1 MAERRMF
8 SKRIVRSAKFLKMPV
23 SSREL
28 YWQLGIE
35 ADDDGIVESFN
46 VMRMTGAT
54 EDDLRVLVSKG
65 FVQVLNEDLVAYI
78 TDWNENN
85 KLRADRKV
93 DSIYKHLLLQIN
105 PDAQL
110 IQAKPRADTKKLT
123 GQSMDNQWTSNGPHS
138 IGKDS
143 IVQESIGEISIVE
156 DKDTRNKVPYEKIK
170 DLFHEICISYPKILK
185 LNDTRKKTIKAR
197 YLEYGGD
204 IEIFKE
210 LFAKAEESNFLKGNN
225 DNNWK
230 ASFDWLIKPQNMI
243 KVLEGNYTNKQQTF
257 TKQPIRQEPVP
268 DWFGKENQVE
278 QATPEETEELEDLL
292 SEFKSKK
299 EDLQSRLKEKYG
311 KKGTDE

>member
-65 FVQVLNEDLVAYI
+65 FVQVLNDDLVAYI

-123 GQSMDNQWTSNGPHS
+123 GQPMDNQWTSNGPHS

-143 IVQESIGEISIVE
+143 LVEESIGKVSIVE
-156 DKDTRNKVPYEKIK
+156 KKKVYFDNDNLNSIFEEFIEVRKKLKAVNSDRAIK
-170 DLFHEICISYPKILK
+170 TLINK
-185 LNDTRKKTIKAR
+185 LNKYDDDTK
-197 YLEYGGD
+197 YQM
-204 IEIFKE
+204 IENSIVNSWKDVYE
-210 LFAKAEESNFLKGNN
+210 L
-225 DNNWK
+225 
-230 ASFDWLIKPQNMI
+230 
-243 KVLEGNYTNKQQTF
+243 KQPKQAF
-257 TKQPIRQEPVP
+257 TKQPIRQEIVP
-268 DWFGKENQVE
+268 EWFGKEYKKQE
-278 QATPEETEELEDLL
+278 ATEEELAEMEELM
-292 SEFKSKK
+292 SEFKEPF
-299 EDLQSRLKEKYG
+299 EDRKTALQEKLKAKYG
-311 KKGTDE
+311 KKGNDE

>member
-1 MAERRMF
+1 MTMAERRMF

-46 VMRMTGAT
+46 VMRMTGST

-93 DSIYKHLLLQIN
+93 DSIYKHLLLQMN
-105 PDAQL
+105 PDVQL

-123 GQSMDNQWTSNGPHS
+123 GQPMDNQWTSNGQHS

-143 IVQESIGEISIVE
+143 IVQESIEEVSIVE
-156 DKDTRNKVPYEKIK
+156 KKKKIDIEKKKTYFENDNLNSIFIEFLEVRKKLKAVNSDRAIK
-170 DLFHEICISYPKILK
+170 TLINK
-185 LNDTRKKTIKAR
+185 LNKYDDDTK
-197 YLEYGGD
+197 YQM
-204 IEIFKE
+204 IENSIVNSWKDVYE
-210 LFAKAEESNFLKGNN
+210 L
-225 DNNWK
+225 
-230 ASFDWLIKPQNMI
+230 
-243 KVLEGNYTNKQQTF
+243 KQKNT
-257 TKQPIRQEPVP
+257 TSYARQEIVP
-268 DWFGKENQVE
+268 DWFDKNIEKEAGSKEE
-278 QATPEETEELEDLL
+278 QDDLKNLIENFDNEPFEEQ
-292 SEFKSKK
+292 K
-299 EDLQSRLKEKYG
+299 EKLQEKLKAKYG
-311 KKGTDE
+311 KRGTDD

>member
-46 VMRMTGAT
+46 VMRMTGST

-93 DSIYKHLLLQIN
+93 DSIYKHLLLQMN
-105 PDAQL
+105 PDVQL

-123 GQSMDNQWTSNGPHS
+123 GQPMDNQWTSNGQHS

-143 IVQESIGEISIVE
+143 IVQESIEEVSIVE
-156 DKDTRNKVPYEKIK
+156 KKKKIDIEKKKTYFENDNLNSIFIEFLEVRKKLKAVNSDRAIK
-170 DLFHEICISYPKILK
+170 TLINK
-185 LNDTRKKTIKAR
+185 LNKYDDDTKYQMIENSIVNSWKDVYELKQKKTTSYA
-197 YLEYGGD
+197 
-204 IEIFKE
+204 
-210 LFAKAEESNFLKGNN
+210 
-225 DNNWK
+225 
-230 ASFDWLIKPQNMI
+230 
-243 KVLEGNYTNKQQTF
+243 
-257 TKQPIRQEPVP
+257 RQEIVP
-268 DWFGKENQVE
+268 DWFGKNIEKEAGSKEEQDDLKNLIENFDNEPFEE
-278 QATPEETEELEDLL
+278 Q
-292 SEFKSKK
+292 K
-299 EDLQSRLKEKYG
+299 EKLQEKLKAKYG
-311 KKGTDE
+311 KRGTDD